1 MVNRFKSLLAKRTGG
16 VGIELTPER
25 INVAQIRKH
34 KQGFKLAAFAS
45 LLVPQGIYEDGQ
57 ITDSTALAE
66 LIQSALSEGKIKAQR
81 VATAVPG
88 RESLVR
94 LISVPAELDDQ
105 ELTEMVLN
113 HEAGLYL
120 PYPREEADVDY
131 QKLGYF
137 VDEDGIEKVQVLLVA
152 TPKEVTN
159 TYISTFNQAGLK
171 VDVLEINSFAL
182 IRTIREQLRQFA
194 HGEAA
199 VLVDIEFDSTEIAII
214 VDGIPQFSRTV
225 PIGTYQLQSA
235 ISRAM
240 NLPTTRDTQML
251 QEMIVPS
258 MSADQGEVLADRSRE
273 EEPVPNELRGEYS
286 STTKPQR
293 GMTGTAGINP
303 GMGAMLRILGELTDE
318 LRRSID
324 FYLNQN
330 ENLEVVQLL
339 LAGPG
344 AGLEQLDEF
353 FSQRLGVPT
362 MKVDPVAAL
371 SLEVDEEK
379 ISTRQRPGL
388 GIVIGLG
395 LREV

>member
-1 MVNRFKSLLAKRTGG
+1 VVNRFKSLLAKRTGG

-235 ISRAM
+235 ISRSM

-371 SLEVDEEK
+371 SLEVDEDK